1 VPSKDI
7 ITFNIKKTEQLREL
21 EQAGVAVHEH
31 VAAICY
37 LENLSTEFETFVA
50 VNMMKDE
57 LHLSAVMSGS
67 VDFASSAAAC

>member
-21 EQAGVAVHEH
+21 EQAGVAVHEP